1 MTELQTFLESQWAYL
16 LSVVLLV
23 IGLYG
28 MLLKRNFVKKL
39 IGMNI
44 FQAAIILCY
53 IVFAYKD
60 GASVPVW
67 DAEEVGTSAER
78 YMNPI
83 PHGLMLTA
91 IVVSVATTGVAL
103 ALLIRIYRT
112 YGTLEEQEILRRLRD
127 DG

>member
-1 MTELQTFLESQWAYL
+1 MHRCTSAGDTTVTAPAWLAPSLDDL
-16 LSVVLLV
+16 LTIVLLI

-53 IVFAYKD
+53 IVFAFKE

-67 DAEEVGTSAER
+67 SPDDVGSDAAS

-91 IVVSVATTGVAL
+91 IGKA
-103 ALLIRIYRT
+103 R
-112 YGTLEEQEILRRLRD
+112 
-127 DG
+127 